1 MKKKKK
7 NVCITTCLKK
17 KLSNQKLKSEMSIIM
32 LFINNARYLLV
43 YFFTLIRITIN
54 ELQIS
59 WWTYDINFPH
69 TFYFNCKKKGK
80 KSILWQV
87 F

>member
-1 MKKKKK
+1 
-7 NVCITTCLKK
+7 
-17 KLSNQKLKSEMSIIM
+17 MSIIM
-32 LFINNARYLLV
+32 LCINNARYLLV

-69 TFYFNCKKKGK
+69 TFYFNCKKKEKINFVAGFL
-80 KSILWQV
+80 SMWPGASFHSGRDSV
-87 F
+87 FPLQ